1 MNENILN
8 LNKKIEDIYNELKT
22 IKQKMEVL
30 QNFVMNELY
39 LTHSKYNDLIQY
51 ILNNVQNTLSET
63 DNLQNRYIKELKD
76 NIEEL
81 KSKIYL
87 SKKNDE
93 KEKYEKKLYESII
106 KADKFNSII
115 TKFKN
120 EKIEK
125 INEKINGYLKYF
137 KDNINTLIKNEF
149 SLQVNDFLNSF
160 LKSQNN
166 FFMSNNKN
174 QIKKIII
181 LKSNKLSQPINH
193 LNIIIIGEQKNGKAI
208 LIKEILKDIKEKKKV
223 EKFEDIFDEYS
234 SKNIPYIT
242 LIESLDLKYNLTE
255 LVVKTKELINERFK
269 SKKRD
274 SFIHSVI
281 FLFNSNRLFDN
292 TIKSINELNN
302 EIPVIF
308 IYKNI
313 KNIKNVE
320 AIENKLKDKDFN
332 GEFIH
337 LNQNINDENI
347 NKIIEISKKG
357 IQESCIKYM
366 IKILRINIEC
376 ILDLKIKRINIEKEI
391 ENCKFDYDINEIYGD
406 STTQILNNLV
416 SNIINT
422 FNYGIKKDKNY
433 ILPLNN
439 DYLKNFLIKCKK
451 QFKDIL
457 VKLIKEKL
465 DDLIYELII
474 IQQKFIKENNEYK
487 KYISKVDELVIEC
500 KRGFS
505 YNFLPSLIKMSV
517 INFFK
522 YFLIEFI
529 YTLKVIIK
537 ANFEQCLKDKDITDL
552 FITKI
557 ITYFKN

>member
-51 ILNNVQNTLSET
+51 IINNVQNTLSET

-76 NIEEL
+76 NIKEL
-81 KSKIYL
+81 KSKFDL
-87 SKKNDE
+87 SKKIDE
-93 KEKYEKKLYESII
+93 KKKYKKKLNESII

>member
-51 ILNNVQNTLSET
+51 IINNVQNTLSET

-81 KSKIYL
+81 KSKFHL
-87 SKKNDE
+87 SKKIDE
-93 KEKYEKKLYESII
+93 KKKYKKKLNESII

>member
-76 NIEEL
+76 NIKEL
-81 KSKIYL
+81 KSKFDL
-87 SKKNDE
+87 SKKIDE
-93 KEKYEKKLYESII
+93 KKKYKKKLNESII

>member
-51 ILNNVQNTLSET
+51 IINNVQNTLSET

-81 KSKIYL
+81 NSKFHL

-93 KEKYEKKLYESII
+93 KKKYKKKLNESII

-320 AIENKLKDKDFN
+320 AIKNKLKNKDFN

-391 ENCKFDYDINEIYGD
+391 ENCKFDYDIYEIYGD
-406 STTQILNNLV
+406 STTQILINLV

>member
-51 ILNNVQNTLSET
+51 IINNVQNTLSET

-81 KSKIYL
+81 NSKFHL

-93 KEKYEKKLYESII
+93 KKKYKKKLNESII

-223 EKFEDIFDEYS
+223 EKFEDIFDKYS
-234 SKNIPYIT
+234 SKN
-242 LIESLDLKYNLTE
+242 NLTE

>member
-8 LNKKIEDIYNELKT
+8 LNKKIENIYNELKT

-81 KSKIYL
+81 KSKFDL
-87 SKKNDE
+87 SKKIDE
-93 KEKYEKKLYESII
+93 KEKYEKKLNESII

-174 QIKKIII
+174 QIKKITI

-255 LVVKTKELINERFK
+255 LVVKTKELINKRFK

-313 KNIKNVE
+313 KKIKNVE

-347 NKIIEISKKG
+347 NKIIEILKKG

-439 DYLKNFLIKCKK
+439 DYLKNFLIECKK

-457 VKLIKEKL
+457 AKLIKEKL

>member
-76 NIEEL
+76 NIKEL
-81 KSKIYL
+81 KSKFDL
-87 SKKNDE
+87 SKKIDE
-93 KEKYEKKLYESII
+93 KKKYKKKLNESII

-320 AIENKLKDKDFN
+320 AIKNKLKNKDFN

>member
-51 ILNNVQNTLSET
+51 IINNVQNTLSET

-81 KSKIYL
+81 KSKFHL
-87 SKKNDE
+87 SKKIDE
-93 KEKYEKKLYESII
+93 KKKYEKKLNESII

-320 AIENKLKDKDFN
+320 AIKNKLKNKDFN

>member
-51 ILNNVQNTLSET
+51 IINNVQNTLSET

-81 KSKIYL
+81 NSKFHL

-93 KEKYEKKLYESII
+93 KKKYKKKLNESII

-223 EKFEDIFDEYS
+223 EI
-234 SKNIPYIT
+234 
-242 LIESLDLKYNLTE
+242 
-255 LVVKTKELINERFK
+255 
-269 SKKRD
+269 
-274 SFIHSVI
+274 
-281 FLFNSNRLFDN
+281 
-292 TIKSINELNN
+292 
-302 EIPVIF
+302 
-308 IYKNI
+308 
-313 KNIKNVE
+313 
-320 AIENKLKDKDFN
+320 
-332 GEFIH
+332 
-337 LNQNINDENI
+337 
-347 NKIIEISKKG
+347 
-357 IQESCIKYM
+357 
-366 IKILRINIEC
+366 
-376 ILDLKIKRINIEKEI
+376 
-391 ENCKFDYDINEIYGD
+391 
-406 STTQILNNLV
+406 
-416 SNIINT
+416 
-422 FNYGIKKDKNY
+422 
-433 ILPLNN
+433 
-439 DYLKNFLIKCKK
+439 
-451 QFKDIL
+451 
-457 VKLIKEKL
+457 
-465 DDLIYELII
+465 
-474 IQQKFIKENNEYK
+474 
-487 KYISKVDELVIEC
+487 
-500 KRGFS
+500 
-505 YNFLPSLIKMSV
+505 
-517 INFFK
+517 
-522 YFLIEFI
+522 
-529 YTLKVIIK
+529 
-537 ANFEQCLKDKDITDL
+537 
-552 FITKI
+552 
-557 ITYFKN
+557 

>member
-76 NIEEL
+76 NIKEL
-81 KSKIYL
+81 KSKFDL
-87 SKKNDE
+87 SKKIDE
-93 KEKYEKKLYESII
+93 KKKYKKKLNESII

-320 AIENKLKDKDFN
+320 AIKNKLKNKDFN

-391 ENCKFDYDINEIYGD
+391 ENCKIDYDINEIYGD

>member
-51 ILNNVQNTLSET
+51 IINNVQNTLSET

-106 KADKFNSII
+106 KADNFNSII

-125 INEKINGYLKYF
+125 INEKINGYLKYY

-193 LNIIIIGEQKNGKAI
+193 VNIIIIGEQKNGKAI

-269 SKKRD
+269 SKNRD

-308 IYKNI
+308 IYKNV
-313 KNIKNVE
+313 KNRKNVE
-320 AIENKLKDKDFN
+320 AIEYKLKNKDFN

-337 LNQNINDENI
+337 LDQNINDENI

-391 ENCKFDYDINEIYGD
+391 ENCKFDYDIYEIYGD

-439 DYLKNFLIKCKK
+439 DYLKNFLIECKK

-457 VKLIKEKL
+457 AKLIKEKL

-474 IQQKFIKENNEYK
+474 IQQKFIKEKNEYK

-500 KRGFS
+500 KRGFNH
-505 YNFLPSLIKMSV
+505 NFLPPLIKMSV
-517 INFFK
+517 ISFFK

-529 YTLKVIIK
+529 YILKVIIK
-537 ANFEQCLKDKDITDL
+537 GNFEECLKDKDITDL

>member
-1 MNENILN
+1 
-8 LNKKIEDIYNELKT
+8 
-22 IKQKMEVL
+22 
-30 QNFVMNELY
+30 
-39 LTHSKYNDLIQY
+39 
-51 ILNNVQNTLSET
+51 
-63 DNLQNRYIKELKD
+63 
-76 NIEEL
+76 
-81 KSKIYL
+81 
-87 SKKNDE
+87 
-93 KEKYEKKLYESII
+93 
-106 KADKFNSII
+106 
-115 TKFKN
+115 
-120 EKIEK
+120 
-125 INEKINGYLKYF
+125 
-137 KDNINTLIKNEF
+137 
-149 SLQVNDFLNSF
+149 
-160 LKSQNN
+160 
-166 FFMSNNKN
+166 MSNNKN

-320 AIENKLKDKDFN
+320 AIKNKLKNKDFN

>member
-76 NIEEL
+76 NIKEL
-81 KSKIYL
+81 KSKFDL
-87 SKKNDE
+87 SKKIDE
-93 KEKYEKKLYESII
+93 KKKYEKKLNESII

>member
-51 ILNNVQNTLSET
+51 IINNVQNTLSET

-76 NIEEL
+76 NIKEL
-81 KSKIYL
+81 KSKFDL
-87 SKKNDE
+87 SKKIDE
-93 KEKYEKKLYESII
+93 KKKYKKKLNESII

-320 AIENKLKDKDFN
+320 AIKNKLKNKDFN

-474 IQQKFIKENNEYK
+474 IQQKFIKEKNEYK

>member
-51 ILNNVQNTLSET
+51 IINNVQNTLSET

-81 KSKIYL
+81 KSKFDL
-87 SKKNDE
+87 SKKIDE
-93 KEKYEKKLYESII
+93 QKKYEKKLNESII

-320 AIENKLKDKDFN
+320 AIKNKLKNKDFN

>member
-51 ILNNVQNTLSET
+51 IINNVQNTLSET

-76 NIEEL
+76 NIKEL
-81 KSKIYL
+81 KSKFDL
-87 SKKNDE
+87 SKKIDE
-93 KEKYEKKLYESII
+93 KKKYKKKLNESII
-106 KADKFNSII
+106 KADNFNSII

-320 AIENKLKDKDFN
+320 AIKNKLKNKDFN

>member
-51 ILNNVQNTLSET
+51 IINNVQNTLSET

-81 KSKIYL
+81 KSKFHL

-93 KEKYEKKLYESII
+93 KKKYEKKLNESII